1 MIESESLEQ
10 IELKKKLETLQ
21 FTQYSVDTISDAIL
35 WINESGKY
43 VFVNNAAAKL
53 YGYEKAEL
61 LTMVMFQIDPLFD
74 EAKWRFHWNEILQK
88 KTFKLETVNRRK
100 DGTEFPIEVTVNLVE
115 YNYQKYNCA
124 IVRDISE
131 QKLYERK
138 LEETAARLQ
147 NLNAIKDRF
156 FSIIAHD
163 LRGPLGNY
171 RDFTQL
177 LKDKADILS
186 KEEKNNYLELL
197 ERSSSQIYTLLEN
210 LLEWARSQN
219 DTIPFDPHSL
229 EIHSLVEK
237 IIGLFSVS
245 LQNKNISI
253 QNKIP
258 LTLSL
263 FCDRHM
269 TETIFRNLI
278 SNSIKYSL
286 KSSSIEIGCILRE
299 DVAPILYVKDLGV
312 GIKEVRLNKL
322 FQLDQKISTKGTD
335 GESGSGLG
343 LILAKE
349 FLERHQGKIWVE
361 SNYGH
366 GAVFF
371 FQFGLKE
378 NIIGS

>member
-1 MIESESLEQ
+1 MSKLELSEQ
-10 IELKKKLETLQ
+10 DELKKTLETLQ

-35 WINESGKY
+35 WINEAGNY

-53 YGYEKAEL
+53 YGYTKEEL
-61 LTMVMFQIDPLFD
+61 LTMAMFQIDPLFD
-74 EAKWRFHWNEILQK
+74 EARWCTHWNEILQK
-88 KTFKLETVNRRK
+88 KTFKLETVNKRK

-115 YNYQKYNCA
+115 YNNQSYNCA

-131 QKLYERK
+131 QKTYEKK
-138 LEETAARLQ
+138 LEENAIRLQ

-177 LKDKADILS
+177 LKDKTDTLT
-186 KEEKNNYLELL
+186 KEEKSSYLELL

-219 DTIPFDPHSL
+219 GTIPFDPHSW
-229 EIHSLVEK
+229 EINTLVEK

-245 LQNKNISI
+245 LKNKNISI
-253 QNKIP
+253 SNKIP
-258 LTLSL
+258 SHLSL

-269 TETIFRNLI
+269 TETIYRNLI
-278 SNSIKYSL
+278 SNSIKYSPR
-286 KSSSIEIGCILRE
+286 SSYIEIGCISKE
-299 DVAPILYVKDLGV
+299 DKTTIFYIKDEGL
-312 GIKEVRLNKL
+312 GIKEDRLHKL
-322 FQLDQKISTKGTD
+322 FQLDQKISTKGTE
-335 GESGSGLG
+335 GETGSGLG

-349 FLERHQGKIWVE
+349 FLARQNGNIWAESTEGKGSI
-361 SNYGH
+361 
-366 GAVFF
+366 FF
-371 FQFGLKE
+371 FQFGLEE
-378 NIIGS
+378 NT